1 VDRVANAVSATV
13 YGLRGEDFFEDGKT
27 KKKRKATELQAI

>member
-27 KKKRKATELQAI
+27 KKKKEGH